1 MREVV
6 IHIGHAK
13 TGTSA
18 IQEALHGYRDLS
30 TRYACFPECNH
41 SGPMTTIFKKNP
53 MSHILYR
60 RRFFTEYEVMK
71 LKKIYKAQLEWDLND
86 ATLQRLIIS
95 GEGIFN
101 FEAEEVKE
109 MLNFFKLRNWSCKIL
124 CFVRNPIDLTASRSN
139 QFIKVGPNPKEVLFD
154 TKKKLLPFIDNLG
167 LQNIN
172 IFDYSNLVKN
182 NNNIVDFISKF
193 LNISLKNNTFVNE
206 SLSLEATAIA
216 YKLNSTPI
224 DFMRSPKLLDA
235 RRNIINKA
243 ALYFALSKGF
253 KKPDPLIFLGL
264 LKKETVEEDCKWLKD
279 LFGIEY
285 NFNVNDYKEHN
296 ISKYFED
303 ALIRIPEL
311 LKDFFSQFQ
320 INFDTLISMDKNF
333 TNLFTNQIKKFGTS
347 IPNEYL
353 KKYKKLSEHNK
364 KLKIKNFN
372 FNIGTALHGSI
383 LRLFKSIIIKL
394 KFIFK

>member
-6 IHIGHAK
+6 IHIGHGK

-41 SGPMTTIFKKNP
+41 SGPMSTIFKKNP
-53 MSHILYR
+53 MSHNLYR

-101 FEAEEVKE
+101 FKAEEVKE

-124 CFVRNPIDLTASRSN
+124 CFIRNPIDLTASRSN

-224 DFMRSPKLLDA
+224 DFMGYPKLLDA

-353 KKYKKLSEHNK
+353 KKYKQLKVHNE

>member
-1 MREVV
+1 MREVI
-6 IHIGHAK
+6 IHIGHGK

-18 IQEALHGYRDLS
+18 IQAALRGYQDLS
-30 TRYACFPECNH
+30 TRYVCFQEENH
-41 SGPMTTIFKKNP
+41 SVPMSTIFKKNP
-53 MSHILYR
+53 MKTSLYK
-60 RRFFTEYEVMK
+60 RRFFTEYEIMD
-71 LKKIYKAQLEWDLND
+71 LKKIYKTQLERDLND
-86 ATLQRLIIS
+86 STLQRLIIS

-101 FEAEEVKE
+101 FTAEEVKE

-139 QFIKVGPNPKEVLFD
+139 QFIKMGRNPKSVLFD
-154 TKKKLLPFIDNLG
+154 AKKKLLPFIDNLG

-172 IFDYSNLVKN
+172 VFDYSDLVKN

-193 LNISLKNNTFVNE
+193 LNIPLKNNTFVNE

-224 DFMRSPKLLDA
+224 DFIGYPKLIDT
-235 RRNIINKA
+235 RNKIVNKA
-243 ALYFALSKGF
+243 TLYFALSKGF

-264 LKKETVEEDCKWLKD
+264 VKKEAVEESCKWLKD

-285 NFNVNDYKEHN
+285 SFNSNDYKEQD

-303 ALIRIPEL
+303 ALIRIPEP

-320 INFDTLISMDKNF
+320 INFDTSISMDKNF
-333 TNLFTNQIKKFGTS
+333 TNLFTNQIKKFGTR

-353 KKYKKLSEHNK
+353 KKNNQLKMHNE

-372 FNIGTALHGSI
+372 FNIGILLHGSV
-383 LRLFKSIIIKL
+383 LRLFKSIIIKFKL
-394 KFIFK
+394 IF